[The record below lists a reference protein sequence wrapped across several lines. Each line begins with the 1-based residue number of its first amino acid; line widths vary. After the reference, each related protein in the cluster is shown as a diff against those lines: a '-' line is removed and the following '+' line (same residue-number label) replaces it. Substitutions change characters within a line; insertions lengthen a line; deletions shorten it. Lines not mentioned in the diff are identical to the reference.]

1 MMQPRI
7 NLAVATLFASALALA
22 PSSSHAVVPVLLARE
37 LVKQVLEDAVQQ
49 RIATTLAGTGCNGA
63 PDAASSAT
71 GAAGS
76 ANAVAATPNS
86 APGALASGAVQ
97 HTTGMFAKLAHLG
110 QLAAALGGN
119 RGSLAS
125 AALPELAGAASA
137 RAGTSVA
144 ADANSVAGN
153 VAGAVTGAVAAEG
166 TSNAV
171 TAAPEASSGTT
182 DTSPSFST
190 VTSKLQDAVSHPLTP
205 GETMQAFGELHA
217 FGLLDQSGLD
227 GVQQCLNAG
236 GFLAERTL
244 GTTAAALEVT
254 VLPPLRQA
262 KAQFGSLTPEEQ
274 SAVAHV
280 ITDQLESMS
289 VAKQQKFLDGVG
301 AGLFPA
307 PVIAQVR
314 SSLGQP

>member
-166 TSNAV
+166 T
-171 TAAPEASSGTT
+171 
-182 DTSPSFST
+182 
-190 VTSKLQDAVSHPLTP
+190 
-205 GETMQAFGELHA
+205 
-217 FGLLDQSGLD
+217 
-227 GVQQCLNAG
+227 
-236 GFLAERTL
+236 
-244 GTTAAALEVT
+244 
-254 VLPPLRQA
+254 
-262 KAQFGSLTPEEQ
+262 
-274 SAVAHV
+274 
-280 ITDQLESMS
+280 
-289 VAKQQKFLDGVG
+289 
-301 AGLFPA
+301 
-307 PVIAQVR
+307 
-314 SSLGQP
+314 